1 MARILIVDDDP
12 DICLLLQ
19 KFLERRNHTVD
30 TAFSKAKG
38 IALIAKTTYDLVLSD
53 FRLPDGEGMDILK
66 EVKTKDIS
74 THLIIIT
81 GYSDVKV
88 AIQCIKQGAFDY
100 VTKPIHPEEILLTI
114 NKALNSKS
122 EPQPSDTVESSEFRP
137 ADSKAFALK
146 PNSDFVYGK
155 SPQSVQVKKLTK
167 LVGPTNMS
175 VIISGETGTGKEY
188 VAKAIHEQSERA
200 DKPFVAL
207 DCGALPKE
215 IAASELF
222 GHKKGSFT
230 GALSDKVGNFEL
242 ANQGTLFLDEIANL
256 TYDNQ
261 VKLLRVLQEHKI
273 RRIGDTKDRPVDVR
287 IIAATNENL
296 RDKVRDGEFREDL
309 YHRLNEFAIQLSPLR
324 ERKMEIIQFAD
335 HFIALSNRDLNKRVE
350 GFTERARE
358 KITDYYWHG
367 NLRELR
373 NVVKRAV
380 LLTETHLIDTSELPL
395 EIVNPQPEQWIG
407 TSMADG
413 EKQVYVQ
420 GVTLK
425 EVAENAEKH
434 AIIKVLER
442 TAYNKTKTAE
452 ILDVDRKT
460 LYNKIKAYGIDLS
473 R

>member
-1 MARILIVDDDP
+1 M
-12 DICLLLQ
+12 
-19 KFLERRNHTVD
+19 D

-38 IALIAKTTYDLVLSD
+38 LAMIGRAGYDLVLSD
-53 FRLPDGEGMDILK
+53 FRLPDGEGMDVLH
-66 EVKTKDIS
+66 EVKSKDIN
-74 THLIIIT
+74 THVIVIT

-114 NKALNSKS
+114 NKALNSKHGEGRGVEMS
-122 EPQPSDTVESSEFRP
+122 GVSGNGQETLRGSSPRREEPG
-137 ADSKAFALK
+137 
-146 PNSDFVYGK
+146 FVHGK
-155 SPQSVQVKKLTK
+155 SPQSIQVRKLTK

-175 VIISGETGTGKEY
+175 VIITGETGTGKEY
-188 VAKAIHEQSERA
+188 IAKAIHEQSERA

-242 ANQGTLFLDEIANL
+242 ANGGTLFLDEIANL

-324 ERKMEIIQFAD
+324 ERKVEILQYAE
-335 HFIALSNRDLNKRVE
+335 HFITLSNKDLSKNVQ
-350 GFTERARE
+350 GFTDRARE
-358 KITDYYWHG
+358 KIVDYYWHG
-367 NLRELR
+367 NLRELG

-380 LLTETHLIDTSELPL
+380 LLTETNYIDTSELPL
-395 EIVNPQPEQWIG
+395 EIVNPQPEQWMS
-407 TSMADG
+407 TSVPDM
-413 EKQVYVQ
+413 EKQGYVQ

-425 EVAENAEKH
+425 EVAENAEKQ

-460 LYNKIKAYGIDLS
+460 LYNKIKAYGINLS